1 MNISFLRPAV
11 AVLVLQLVFSSTAT
25 SYVGLR
31 RAIRQ
36 GFSARTWGAI
46 LWGAAYWFKSA
57 LIATAIIY
65 GPEQN
70 HWTILYAALAGITF
84 AIGDIGLLL
93 LWTRLRAQDVGVVPP
108 LEGK

>member
-1 MNISFLRPAV
+1 MNISFLPPAV

-57 LIATAIIY
+57 LIAIAIIY
-65 GPEQN
+65 GPERN